1 MLHTRVHFS
10 TATMNSEEEFASALF
25 VLLDMFARD
34 SFLLLD
40 MYRQQQQRML
50 TYFVHMR
57 KRQRQRRQQ
66 LHTWFQNSS
75 IAFHRQRR
83 KRVLSLMLLEPRS
96 SPRAW
101 STPRSTRWWDA
112 TVPAF
117 TEEEWLDNFRMSE
130 ETFEYLC
137 VRLKC
142 ALERRDTSF
151 RQCVP
156 VRKRVAVAL
165 WRLATNAEYRTISH
179 LFGVSRSVVYRCVRD
194 FCEAICTHLLP
205 ELITFPDQEKLK
217 SMAAFIENRWGLP
230 QCIGAVDGSH
240 IPIISPGDFSVDFYN
255 RKGFHSVILQ
265 GVVDGRGLF
274 WSVNAGQAGSLHDAR
289 VLRLSSLWEKA
300 NSGVFSE
307 TGARQVEGV
316 NMGYY
321 ILGDSAYPLQ
331 NWLLKPYH
339 DNGRLTQ
346 EQKLYNRK
354 TSKVRV
360 VVENAFGRLKG
371 RWRCLMKRNDCGLE
385 LTKRMILACCALHNL
400 CESHGEVYRSAWDG
414 RAEDEDVAPVDA
426 PPLSQRRRGE
436 MFVLDL
442 CVY

>member
-1 MLHTRVHFS
+1 
-10 TATMNSEEEFASALF
+10 
-25 VLLDMFARD
+25 
-34 SFLLLD
+34 
-40 MYRQQQQRML
+40 ML

-230 QCIGAVDGSH
+230 QRIGAVDGSH
-240 IPIISPGDFSVDFYN
+240 IPIILSGDFSVDFYN

-274 WSVNAGQAGSLHDAR
+274 WSVNAGQAESLHHAR

-321 ILGDSAYPLQ
+321 ILGDSAYPL
-331 NWLLKPYH
+331 H
-339 DNGRLTQ
+339 C
-346 EQKLYNRK
+346 
-354 TSKVRV
+354 SVVR
-360 VVENAFGRLKG
+360 AYP
-371 RWRCLMKRNDCGLE
+371 
-385 LTKRMILACCALHNL
+385 AAANL
-400 CESHGEVYRSAWDG
+400 CEIPWKTLSLR
-414 RAEDEDVAPVDA
+414 VAPSRFRWVSSS
-426 PPLSQRRRGE
+426 PR
-436 MFVLDL
+436 
-442 CVY
+442 